1 MGSLQPPRILK
12 YPLDAPW
19 DDILN
24 ALYTDGVV
32 QIANLL
38 PVDVVDKIKA
48 EVDRNKKAKADK
60 TKGTSSTRRPKPC
73 TAWQPSLPQQ
83 SRP

>member
-1 MGSLQPPRILK
+1 MGSPRPPRILE
-12 YPLDAPW
+12 YPVDAPL

-32 QIANLL
+32 QIANLV

-48 EVDRNKKAKADK
+48 EVDRNKKAKADV
-60 TKGTSSTRRPKPC
+60 TKGDIFNTPTE
-73 TAWQPSLPQQ
+73 TV
-83 SRP
+83 